1 MGREPAPEELV
12 RDCVAV
18 GGLLRQ
24 AIAAALL
31 PYGVTPEQHELLG
44 LLASGLTTP
53 GALVTASGRDKTTV
67 SRAVARA
74 AKAGF
79 VAHARSEGDKR
90 RQVLRV
96 TDRGAAVLEQARR
109 ALERVSPKLMGELSP
124 KERRRLAKILRK
136 LKRGIAR

>member
-44 LLASGLTTP
+44 LLASGITTP
-53 GALVTASGRDKTTV
+53 GALVLASGRDKTTV
-67 SRAVARA
+67 SRAVSRA

-79 VAHARSEGDKR
+79 VAPAKNESDKR

-96 TDRGAAVLEQARR
+96 TDRGAAALEQARR
-109 ALERVSPKLMGELSP
+109 AMERVSPKILGELSP
-124 KERRRLAKILRK
+124 KERRRLAKFLKK